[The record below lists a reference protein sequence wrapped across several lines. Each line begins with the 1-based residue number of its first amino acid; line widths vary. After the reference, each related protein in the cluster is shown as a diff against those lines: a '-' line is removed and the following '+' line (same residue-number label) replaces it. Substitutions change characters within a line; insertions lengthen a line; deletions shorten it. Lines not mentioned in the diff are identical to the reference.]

1 LGDLRKKGKRMQ
13 NILRNLIVTTLFST
27 ACVCAQVQVIPQ
39 VADGKDA
46 SGGSWASTLVLTNTT
61 ASPTTATLAFYSGGQ
76 SWTPS
81 FAGVQSTENMSL
93 PAASTLFLQTPGTA
107 PTLTQGW
114 AQLTASSSVVAYVI
128 YTYTTPSQLTS
139 QGTAQAVTSAS
150 RILVPFDNTGSL
162 GTELAVVN
170 PSSSEV
176 TISANLKTTDG
187 TVTTTSLSLPG
198 QGQTA
203 FVMSTQTGF
212 TGTAHQSGLAEFYS
226 TGSFAIIA
234 LQSNTNPTTNV
245 FSFTTA
251 PVYSETGPPIIST
264 GGSTASNIVDAVFLI
279 GIVNVTEGATTM
291 VEDLVQGAVNSYTSG
306 EWQVRLSGTQSGH
319 CYVYQYS
326 APTGQIASNAASSE
340 LDAGTLSLSG
350 PNVPSG
356 TVVPSLIGPVYL
368 KAFPSGTFTPGGTYT
383 LTGNGG
389 KQVEPFTV
397 SATLPTAFNL
407 TNWNSITGINRSQ
420 PLTLN
425 WTGGQGTELLV
436 SITSVVSGQG
446 TYVGCVASG
455 SASSITIP
463 TDVLAKLGAVPAG
476 STSALLVQAAQGVTG
491 GEQGLLNEVTSF
503 LPGLV
508 AGGQANYGLFAP
520 YIGYVNTGLA
530 IQ

>member
-1 LGDLRKKGKRMQ
+1 MQ

-39 VADGKDA
+39 VADG
-46 SGGSWASTLVLTNTT
+46 GGWKSTVVLTNTT
-61 ASPTTATLAFYSGGQ
+61 ASATTATLAFYSGGQ

-81 FAGVQSTENMSL
+81 FVGGQSTENMSL
-93 PAASTLFLQTPGTA
+93 LAASTVFLQTPGTA

-114 AQLTASSSVVAYVI
+114 AQLTASSGVVAYVI
-128 YTYTTPSQLTS
+128 YTYASNSGKNTS

-162 GTELAVVN
+162 ATELAVVN
-170 PSSSEV
+170 PSSSDV
-176 TISANLKTTDG
+176 SISVNLKALDG
-187 TVTTTSLSLPG
+187 TVSTGTPLALAGNG
-198 QGQTA
+198 QMTFG
-203 FVMSTQTGF
+203 MSTQFPTTLG
-212 TGTAHQSGLAEFYS
+212 QSGLAEFYAS
-226 TGSFAIIA
+226 SGSFAIIA
-234 LQSNTNPTTNV
+234 LQANTSATGL

-251 PVYSETGPPIIST
+251 PVYPQTTETPIISA
-264 GGSTASNIVDAVFLI
+264 SPSSNIVDAVFLI

-291 VEDLVQGAVNSYTSG
+291 VEDLVQGAVNSYTSD
-306 EWQVRLSGTQSGH
+306 EWNVRLSGTQSGH

-356 TVVPSLIGPVYL
+356 TVVTSIPSLIGPVYL
-368 KAFPSGTFTPGGTYT
+368 KGFPAGTFTPGGQYT

-389 KQVEPFTV
+389 TQVQPFTI
-397 SATLPTAFNL
+397 SATLPTSFAL

-446 TYVGCVASG
+446 TYVGCVAAG
-455 SASSITIP
+455 TAGTITIP
-463 TDVLAKLGAVPAG
+463 TGVLAKLGAVPAG

-508 AGGQANYGLFAP
+508 SGGQANYGLFAP